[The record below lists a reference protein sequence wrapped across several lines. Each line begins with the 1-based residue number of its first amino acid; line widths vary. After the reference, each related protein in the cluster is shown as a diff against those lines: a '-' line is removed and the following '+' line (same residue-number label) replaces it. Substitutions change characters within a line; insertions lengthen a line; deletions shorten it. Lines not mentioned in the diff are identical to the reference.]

1 MIVASPPREEHR
13 QTSDLAQ
20 VLKAVDGL
28 VDRRVPIPAMRK
40 IPGELRK
47 QRGELTI
54 TTFDGRI
61 IDVEAGDTS
70 EHAYGMAFDI
80 GTTSIV
86 GTLLHLESGEELAAV
101 GSVNPQ
107 TVYGGDLMS
116 RIAYAQFDEKKLVA
130 LRAKVL
136 NAINGFVKD
145 ACRTAGV
152 SSEHLYKIVVV
163 GNTCMHH
170 IFLGVD
176 VTFVGLAPYAPAVSD
191 GIVVSAGELPLKSA
205 PNAQVCLLPIVAG
218 FVGADTMACVLAT
231 RIYESEELRA
241 LVDIGTNG
249 EVVMGSKERLM
260 ACSAPAGPA
269 LEGAQIRHGM
279 RGAMGAIEA
288 VTIGDDVQCS
298 VIGSA
303 RAIGICG
310 SGLIDACA
318 KMVGAGV
325 INGTGRLGPA
335 DRGPL
340 PAALAARLR
349 TAASGVEFVLVWD
362 ADAGKNEDVTLTQGD
377 IRQLQLAKSAIYSGI
392 VLLQR
397 VMGIGDADLA
407 ELMLCG
413 GFGNYIN
420 TESAVAIRLLPDVD
434 LDRITYV
441 GNAAHLGAQ
450 MALLSER
457 ERLRAEELA
466 QRIEHVALAA
476 RPDFQDIFIDGM
488 SFESPHP
495 VEPEPVTA
503 DADTAKEG
511 HGMSD
516 LRINLL
522 FGFLGSGKTTLVR
535 RILERARRR
544 AEDGGHRERVRRGR
558 CRRRG
563 HRGQQ
568 REPRRA
574 HLRLPVLHAARIA
587 DERGGGV
594 AREGRG
600 GADRG
605 GGDGCRVPR
614 RHAGGP
620 ERLEARAR
628 ARRRPAGDRGRRPEV
643 HAPAADAGRVL
654 RGAGRER
661 GRAGAEQDR
670 SGDARRARR
679 GEGRGAG
686 DQPRRTCCC
695 SPSRATP
702 TSHCCSTVPRA
713 SCWRRCGR
721 RRPAC
726 LATSTRAPAV
736 TATVTAHGHDHHHDH
751 GHGHDHAC
759 AGDHAHDHGH
769 THAPAESF
777 VMDASGPT
785 SRART

>member
-1 MIVASPPREEHR
+1 MKEADGNGIEVCFVDPDGAKSMRRTRIGRGASLLDAARAAGVAMDATCGARGRCRSCRCKVLSGDVSPATMQDTLQLGHEEVRERFRLACQTRPVTDCEVMALPPKSEAGHKILTGGHAAGANPLDGRAADGAGFAIDSGVRKQVVTASPPREEHR

-20 VLKAVDGL
+20 VLAAVDAP
-28 VDRRVPIPAMRK
+28 VDRRVPVAALRK

-47 QRGELTI
+47 QRGELTV
-54 TTFDGRI
+54 TTFKGRI
-61 IDVEAGDTS
+61 VDVEAGDTT
-70 EHAYGMAFDI
+70 EHVYGMAFDI

-86 GTLLHLESGEELAAV
+86 GTLLHLETGEELAAV

-136 NAINGFVKD
+136 NAINGFIRE
-145 ACRTAGV
+145 ACASAGV
-152 SSEHLYKIVVV
+152 SREHIYKIVVV

-191 GIVVSAGELPLKSA
+191 GIVVPAGELPLKAA

-231 RIYESEELRA
+231 RIYESDELRA

-288 VTIGDDVQCS
+288 VRIDDDVHCS

-325 INGTGRLGPA
+325 IDGMGRLGPP
-335 DRGPL
+335 DRERL
-340 PAALAARLR
+340 PSALAARLR
-349 TAASGVEFVLVWD
+349 TADSGVEFVLVWD

-377 IRQLQLAKSAIYSGI
+377 IRQLQLAKSAIWSGI

-397 VMGIGDADLA
+397 VMGIDDADLA

-413 GFGNYIN
+413 GFGNYIS
-420 TESAVAIRLLPDVD
+420 TESAVAIRLLPDVP
-434 LDRITYV
+434 LHRISYV

-457 ERLRAEELA
+457 ERTRAEELA
-466 QRIEHVALAA
+466 RRIEHVALAA

-488 SFESPHP
+488 SFESA
-495 VEPEPVTA
+495 EPIAPRPTA
-503 DADTAKEG
+503 AGT
-511 HGMSD
+511 
-516 LRINLL
+516 
-522 FGFLGSGKTTLVR
+522 
-535 RILERARRR
+535 
-544 AEDGGHRERVRRGR
+544 
-558 CRRRG
+558 
-563 HRGQQ
+563 
-568 REPRRA
+568 EPRRT
-574 HLRLPVLHAARIA
+574 AA
-587 DERGGGV
+587 G
-594 AREGRG
+594 
-600 GADRG
+600 
-605 GGDGCRVPR
+605 
-614 RHAGGP
+614 
-620 ERLEARAR
+620 
-628 ARRRPAGDRGRRPEV
+628 
-643 HAPAADAGRVL
+643 
-654 RGAGRER
+654 
-661 GRAGAEQDR
+661 
-670 SGDARRARR
+670 
-679 GEGRGAG
+679 
-686 DQPRRTCCC
+686 
-695 SPSRATP
+695 
-702 TSHCCSTVPRA
+702 
-713 SCWRRCGR
+713 
-721 RRPAC
+721 
-726 LATSTRAPAV
+726 
-736 TATVTAHGHDHHHDH
+736 
-751 GHGHDHAC
+751 
-759 AGDHAHDHGH
+759 
-769 THAPAESF
+769 
-777 VMDASGPT
+777 
-785 SRART
+785 

>member
-1 MIVASPPREEHR
+1 MKEPGGNEIEIRFVDADGAKAPRRVRVGHGVSMLDAARAAGVDMDATCGARGRCRSCRCKVLSGDVSPATMQDTLQLGHEEVRERFRLGCQTRPVTDCEVMALPPKSEAGHQILTGGHAAGTIPLDGRAADGAGFAIDSGVKKHVVAASPPREEHR

-20 VLKAVDGL
+20 VLEAMDST
-28 VDRRVPIPAMRK
+28 VDRRVPLAAMRR

-47 QRGELTI
+47 QRGELTV
-54 TTFDGRI
+54 TTFNGRI
-61 IDVEAGDTS
+61 VDIEAGDTS

-86 GTLLHLESGEELAAV
+86 GTLLHLETGEELAAV

-136 NAINGFVKD
+136 NAINGFIRE
-145 ACRTAGV
+145 ACATAGV
-152 SSEHLYKIVVV
+152 SREHVYKIVVV

-191 GIVVSAGELPLKSA
+191 GIVVPAGELPLKAA

-231 RIYESEELRA
+231 RIYASDELRA

-279 RGAMGAIEA
+279 RGAVGAVEA
-288 VTIGDDVQCS
+288 VRIDDDVHCS

-325 INGTGRLGPA
+325 IDGMGRLGPPG
-335 DRGPL
+335 RERL
-340 PAALAARLR
+340 PPALAARLR
-349 TAASGVEFVLVWD
+349 TADTGVEFVLVWD
-362 ADAGKNEDVTLTQGD
+362 ADAGKNGDVTLTQGD
-377 IRQLQLAKSAIYSGI
+377 IRQLQLAKSAIWSGI

-397 VMGIGDADLA
+397 VMGIDDADLA

-420 TESAVAIRLLPDVD
+420 TESAVTIRLLPGID

-457 ERLRAEELA
+457 ERTRAEELA
-466 QRIEHVALAA
+466 QSIEHVALAA

-488 SFESPHP
+488 SFESA
-495 VEPEPVTA
+495 EPIAPRPTA
-503 DADTAKEG
+503 A
-511 HGMSD
+511 GM
-516 LRINLL
+516 
-522 FGFLGSGKTTLVR
+522 
-535 RILERARRR
+535 
-544 AEDGGHRERVRRGR
+544 
-558 CRRRG
+558 
-563 HRGQQ
+563 
-568 REPRRA
+568 EPRRT
-574 HLRLPVLHAARIA
+574 AA
-587 DERGGGV
+587 G
-594 AREGRG
+594 
-600 GADRG
+600 
-605 GGDGCRVPR
+605 
-614 RHAGGP
+614 
-620 ERLEARAR
+620 
-628 ARRRPAGDRGRRPEV
+628 
-643 HAPAADAGRVL
+643 
-654 RGAGRER
+654 
-661 GRAGAEQDR
+661 
-670 SGDARRARR
+670 
-679 GEGRGAG
+679 
-686 DQPRRTCCC
+686 
-695 SPSRATP
+695 
-702 TSHCCSTVPRA
+702 
-713 SCWRRCGR
+713 
-721 RRPAC
+721 
-726 LATSTRAPAV
+726 
-736 TATVTAHGHDHHHDH
+736 
-751 GHGHDHAC
+751 
-759 AGDHAHDHGH
+759 
-769 THAPAESF
+769 
-777 VMDASGPT
+777 
-785 SRART
+785 